1 MNNKNIESW
10 VDDLTKILKPILPE
24 IMPLTGIWFSEGI
37 EINGEKYYRLH
48 EGMILPGNNKILGC
62 FGTPDNR
69 VLFMNL
75 LNLKTLKLSKVFL
88 NVDLG
93 DR

>member
-48 EGMILPGNNKILGC
+48 EGMILPGNNKIIGC
-62 FGTPDNR
+62 YGTIDNS
-69 VLFMNL
+69 VLFVNL
-75 LNLKTLKLSKVFL
+75 VNLNTLKLL
-88 NVDLG
+88 RVDL
-93 DR
+93 

>member
-24 IMPLTGIWFSEGI
+24 IMPLTGFWFSEGV

-48 EGMILPGNNKILGC
+48 EGMILPGNNKIIGC
-62 FGTPDNR
+62 YGTIDNS
-69 VLFMNL
+69 VLFVNL
-75 LNLKTLKLSKVFL
+75 VNLNTLKLL
-88 NVDLG
+88 RVDL
-93 DR
+93 